1 MSRTSC
7 LASFSGSS
15 AFAMKSVMSGR
26 KRVPTRSSG
35 AIVKL
40 LSKRVGDGGV
50 GSSLPA
56 ASEDAVENN
65 EQRDGQKSA
74 AGEAMPP
81 VATPVS
87 VVPVG
92 AEVRTMEAIR
102 VPERPE
108 GKAKDQRDCD
118 EDEYCW
124 DDDEGEHCCFLDLTA
139 VKSSPAHR
147 RRHLR

>member
-15 AFAMKSVMSGR
+15 AFAMRSLMLAR
-26 KRVPTRSSG
+26 KRAPTRSSS
-35 AIVKL
+35 AIVNL
-40 LSKRVGDGGV
+40 LSKRVADGGV
-50 GSSLPA
+50 GSALPA

-81 VATPVS
+81 VAASVS

-92 AEVRTMEAIR
+92 AEVRAMKTIR

-108 GKAKDQRDCD
+108 DKAKDQ
-118 EDEYCW
+118 
-124 DDDEGEHCCFLDLTA
+124 
-139 VKSSPAHR
+139 
-147 RRHLR
+147 